1 MTELRGNMEE
11 GPLGLSS
18 CLPFSSSRPMTA
30 VEDLG
35 KDSLGSGSFRMRRNV
50 STSSAYWDGM
60 SDNATSL

>member
-1 MTELRGNMEE
+1 MTELRDNMEE

-18 CLPFSSSRPMTA
+18 CLPFLSSRPMSS

-35 KDSLGSGSFRMRRNV
+35 KDSLGSGNLRMRQNV

-60 SDNATSL
+60 SGNATSL

>member
-1 MTELRGNMEE
+1 MSELRGNMEE
-11 GPLGLSS
+11 GPLGLSF

-35 KDSLGSGSFRMRRNV
+35 KDSLGSGSLRMRRNV

-60 SDNATSL
+60 SDKATSL